1 MKTQLRIL
9 EQEGVVRYLRA
20 DGYDNCVWGFR
31 VLEVLLHPDPVCFP
45 PPRRPQ
51 PFLPRVCPSSIGLVP
66 FPGVFISVLACH
78 SLCIYLPLK
87 VLKAS
92 SSRAR
97 AHTLTHTHT
106 QVKDPLRFNTSFRDM
121 VPLGRD
127 KVSVHART
135 HGLVHVYTYG
145 PAKRLQA
152 LKRLQGFLAGCTKKL
167 CPVICAVLSKSPLLS

>member
-45 PPRRPQ
+45 PPTP
-51 PFLPRVCPSSIGLVP
+51 PALLATRVSELD
-66 FPGVFISVLACH
+66 
-78 SLCIYLPLK
+78 
-87 VLKAS
+87 
-92 SSRAR
+92 RAR
-97 AHTLTHTHT
+97 SLSRCIHFSACLSFFMYILASQSAQSLLITRARTNTHTHTHT